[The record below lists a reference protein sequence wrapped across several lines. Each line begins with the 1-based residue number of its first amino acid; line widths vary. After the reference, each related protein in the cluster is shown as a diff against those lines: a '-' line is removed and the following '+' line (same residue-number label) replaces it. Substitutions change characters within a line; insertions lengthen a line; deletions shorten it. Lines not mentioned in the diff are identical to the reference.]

1 MGDPCAARAH
11 AGRMLLPAD
20 ARYPDRLHDL
30 ERPPAALHLRRPAG
44 PERLAVLLADP
55 VVAVVGAREATAEGR
70 AFAHRLAG
78 ELAGAGVAV
87 VSGLARGIDAA
98 AHAGALVR
106 GGRTAAVLG
115 CGIDRDYPRAT
126 AHLAAVIAREGAV
139 LSEYAPGTPPAPF
152 RFPERNRIVAALAQ
166 CVVVVEA
173 HARSGA
179 LITARLALELGRD
192 VLAVPGAPWQP
203 AAAGTLALLRDGAH
217 PCLGAAD
224 VLIAL
229 GLDPGRTRAD
239 DPALGADARRLLAC
253 LRREEDSD
261 LVLAR
266 RAGLGDGAF
275 SDAVLALVAG
285 GLVRRRPDGRLVP
298 NA

>member
-1 MGDPCAARAH
+1 MLEPGDP
-11 AGRMLLPAD
+11 
-20 ARYPDRLHDL
+20 RYPARLLDL
-30 ERPPAALHLRRPAG
+30 EHPPAQLHLRRPAG
-44 PERLAVLLADP
+44 PDRLAVLLADP
-55 VVAVVGAREATAEGR
+55 VVAVVGARAASAEGR
-70 AFAHRLAG
+70 AFAHGLAA

-98 AHAGALVR
+98 AHAGALAR
-106 GGRTAAVLG
+106 GGRTVAVLG
-115 CGIDRDYPRAT
+115 CGVDRDYPRAT
-126 AHLAAVIAREGAV
+126 AGLAAVIAREGVVA
-139 LSEYAPGTPPAPF
+139 SEYPPGTPPAPH

-173 HARSGA
+173 QARSGA

-203 AAAGTLALLRDGAH
+203 TATGALALLRDGAH

-224 VLIAL
+224 VLVAL
-229 GLDPGRTRAD
+229 GLDPGRTRPD
-239 DPALGADARRLLAC
+239 DPALTPDARRLLAC
-253 LRREEDSD
+253 LRRE
-261 LVLAR
+261 
-266 RAGLGDGAF
+266 DG
-275 SDAVLALVAG
+275 SDAVLARRCGLGDIAFQAALRVLVGG